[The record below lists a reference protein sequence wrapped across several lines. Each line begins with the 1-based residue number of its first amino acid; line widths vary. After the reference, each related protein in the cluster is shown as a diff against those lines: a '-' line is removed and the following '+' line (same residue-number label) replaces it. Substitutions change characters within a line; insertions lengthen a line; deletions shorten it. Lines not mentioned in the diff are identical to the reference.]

1 MKRSARSRRVRSV
14 LIPLN
19 LILATAM
26 LSGLITG
33 TPPLTIIA
41 VPMLLVTALSAVAV
55 LVER

>member
-1 MKRSARSRRVRSV
+1 MKHSARSRRLRSI

-26 LSGLITG
+26 LAGLTFG
-33 TPPLTIIA
+33 TPPVTLIA
-41 VPMLLVTALSAVAV
+41 GAMVIVTAVSMVAV